1 MVKKLLLLVFAP
13 SLIHA
18 QTTLI
23 PDARFERALIDL
35 GIDTDQTINGQM
47 ATQDAW
53 AVTSLEISTSS
64 LPNYPYTTSSADYYD
79 GLIHDLTGLEA
90 FVNVEQLTVS
100 FTMAEQINLSG
111 LVHLKHLI
119 FGDNMLTSVDVSHN
133 PLLETVEIANGG
145 DVYPMNYVSVLD
157 LSHNPNINSIN
168 ANGVTQINLNNQNNL
183 QNMLLNVGC
192 GYCWG
197 YPIDYM
203 IGTVCIQVDNPLAAV
218 NHQFPYTTWT
228 INHMNL
234 ALQFTDDVVLCALG
248 NETFKQQ
255 PITIAPNPTQ
265 DVIHLQTEA
274 DITEIKLYD
283 LTGRLALQ
291 LHNPGKTIALNELS
305 SGVYMLEISTSKG
318 TITQKLVK
326 E

>member
-1 MVKKLLLLVFAP
+1 MIQKLLLIVLAP
-13 SLIHA
+13 SFIHA

-23 PDARFERALIDL
+23 PDARFERALIEL

-47 ATQDAW
+47 ATQDAL

-79 GLIHDLTGLEA
+79 GLIHDFTGLEA
-90 FVNVEQLTVS
+90 FMNIEQLSIS

-111 LVHLKHLI
+111 LVQLKHLN

-133 PLLETVEIANGG
+133 PLLEKMELTNGG
-145 DVYPMNYVSVLD
+145 DVYPFNSIGELD
-157 LSHNPNINSIN
+157 FSHNPNINYIN
-168 ANGVTQINLNNQNNL
+168 SGGVGQINLNNQNNL
-183 QNMLLNVGC
+183 ENIFLNVGC
-192 GYCWG
+192 SFCWG
-197 YPIDYM
+197 DPSPA
-203 IGTVCIQVDNPLAAV
+203 GVCIEVDNPPAAV
-218 NHQFPYTTWT
+218 NNQFPYNTWT
-228 INHMNL
+228 IYHGNTTVH
-234 ALQFTDDVVLCALG
+234 FTDDVALCVLG
-248 NETFKQQ
+248 NETFNKQLV
-255 PITIAPNPTQ
+255 TISPNPTQ

-291 LHNPGKTIALNELS
+291 KYNPGKTIPLNDLS
-305 SGVYMLEISTSKG
+305 SEVYMLEIQTSQG
-318 TITQKLVK
+318 VFREKLIK